1 MSNSQALKQDIDFL
15 KRQKRQ
21 LLDSLLIK
29 GKQVEQLMELCEQ
42 CATKLSNEDAYY
54 VRSEIDRIDRMEIE
68 Q

>member
-1 MSNSQALKQDIDFL
+1 MSNGQALKQDIDFL

-68 Q
+68 

>member
-21 LLDSLLIK
+21 LLGSLSIK

-42 CATKLSNEDAYY
+42 CTMKLSNGDAYY
-54 VRSEIDRIDRMEIE
+54 VRSEIDRMGIE
-68 Q
+68 

>member
-42 CATKLSNEDAYY
+42 CAMKLSNGDAYY
-54 VRSEIDRIDRMEIE
+54 VRS
-68 Q
+68 